1 MIFET
6 SLIVVLAC
14 ILDALLGE
22 ARRCHPLSG
31 FGYLAQRL
39 EHRLN
44 GSEKKYRKAKGVL
57 ALIILVFPL
66 MLALILI
73 NFYQSSAAISSV
85 IGVVILYFAI
95 GRKSLSQHALA
106 IMWPLLQNNLH
117 QARQAVGLIVS
128 RDTAQMDQ
136 QQITTAALESI
147 FENSNDAIF
156 GAIFWFLVAGAPGVL
171 MYRLTNTLDAM
182 WGYKNSRYQQFGW
195 AAARFDDVLN
205 WLPSRL
211 TVFSFAILSHFSSVW
226 HLAFKQGLQCSSKN
240 GGPVMAAGACALM
253 LTLGGRAQYEG
264 VVIEKPE
271 LGCGKSPTAIDIK
284 RALIL
289 VNKTLFL
296 WISVLVLIDFIK
308 EII

>member
-22 ARRCHPLSG
+22 ARRYHPLSG
-31 FGYLAQRL
+31 FGYLAQQL

-44 GSEKKYRKAKGVL
+44 GSEKRYRQARGVL
-57 ALIILVFPL
+57 ALVVLLLPVVLVFGGFILVL
-66 MLALILI
+66 
-73 NFYQSSAAISSV
+73 SSASV
-85 IGVVILYFAI
+85 SFMVEIVILYFAI
-95 GRKSLSQHALA
+95 GRTSLSQHALA
-106 IMWPLLQNNLH
+106 IMRPLLQNNLH
-117 QARQAVGLIVS
+117 QARQAVALIVS

-136 QQITTAALESI
+136 QQITTAALESV

-171 MYRLTNTLDAM
+171 MYRLANTLDAM
-182 WGYKNSRYQQFGW
+182 WGYKNTRYQQFGW

-211 TVFSFAILSHFSSVW
+211 TVFGFAISSHFSNVW
-226 HLAFKQGLQCSSKN
+226 CSAFKQGLQCSSKN
-240 GGPVMAAGACALM
+240 GGPVMAAGACALK

-264 VVIEKPE
+264 IMIKKPE
-271 LGCGKSPTAIDIK
+271 LGCGKKPEAIDIK
-284 RALIL
+284 RALLL
-289 VNKTLFL
+289 VDKTLFL
-296 WISVLVLIDFIK
+296 WISVLLVIDFIK
-308 EII
+308 EVL